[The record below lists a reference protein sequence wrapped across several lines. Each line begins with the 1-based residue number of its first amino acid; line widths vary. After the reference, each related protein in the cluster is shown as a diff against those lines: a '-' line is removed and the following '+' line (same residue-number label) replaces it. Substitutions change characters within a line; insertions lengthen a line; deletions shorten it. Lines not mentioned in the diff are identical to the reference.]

1 MKPTDKWKRL
11 KKKRSLNTFT
21 YMAATESV
29 KKTQKFIILKWNNCN
44 GIWAKTKFT
53 KTVCFNTQNDIF
65 HSNFNP
71 VSYLEAFNNSQDH
84 PIKSVTCM
92 WYYQCLRLFSSSINT
107 HNFFAIMLT
116 SLLKS
121 DIKLF
126 KKRTFFQRFKQP
138 FPMTN

>member
-1 MKPTDKWKRL
+1 MKEI
-11 KKKRSLNTFT
+11 KKKKEAWIHLHIWQQLSLL
-21 YMAATESV
+21 

-126 KKRTFFQRFKQP
+126 KKHTFFQRFKQP